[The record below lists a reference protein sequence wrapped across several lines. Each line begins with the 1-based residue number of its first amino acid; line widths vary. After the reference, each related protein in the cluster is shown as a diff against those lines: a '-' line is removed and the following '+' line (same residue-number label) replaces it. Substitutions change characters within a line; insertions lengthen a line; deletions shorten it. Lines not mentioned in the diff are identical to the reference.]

1 MSVSEKVYT
10 DKVLFKRI
18 IINFG
23 SIESPEYIKFLAYI
37 SNRKSIIE
45 LGPILFLRFRINA
58 RKVLEQHL
66 SKKVSQVL
74 EEDKGSNL
82 VKNHK
87 DINRI
92 VDYNFFLEQLD
103 EDIESGHLDAF
114 FKENEFEFVDEF
126 YEICQ
131 YALFGERKLYA
142 SARPDDIH
150 YIQEEISCDI
160 KFPAPLDRDL
170 MCRNIDK
177 IICKSTQQKCLR
189 ILFYLEKLISIS
201 KEIN

>member
-1 MSVSEKVYT
+1 M
-10 DKVLFKRI
+10 I
-18 IINFG
+18 
-23 SIESPEYIKFLAYI
+23 SIDSTENVDFLANV
-37 SNRKSIIE
+37 SNRRSLIM

-66 SKKVSQVL
+66 SKKIISKVL
-74 EEDKGSNL
+74 EEDKGSNF
-82 VKNHK
+82 VKNHE

-103 EDIESGHLDAF
+103 EDIKSGHLDAF
-114 FKENEFEFVDEF
+114 FKENEFDSVDEF
-126 YEICQ
+126 YEICE

-142 SARPDDIH
+142 SARPNDIY

-160 KFPAPLDRDL
+160 RFPAPLDRDL
-170 MCRNIDK
+170 MCRHIDK
-177 IICKSTQQKCLR
+177 IICKSTQQKCRR

-201 KEIN
+201 K